1 MSSKFDERMMQRAIE
16 LAALGRH
23 TTAPNPCVGC
33 IVTQGERIVGEGWH
47 RRWGEP
53 HAEPLALQ
61 AAGAEA
67 KGATVYV
74 TLEPHSYQGRTPPCT
89 DALIRA
95 GVRRV
100 VIGVLDANPKVSG
113 DGVRQ
118 LQAAGIDVQVGL
130 LADAA
135 HELNLGFEKR
145 MITGLPRLI
154 VKSAISLDGRIA
166 LANGESKW
174 ITGEAARADVQRLRS
189 RMSAVLTGVDTVLA
203 DDPKLNVRD
212 PSIDMLGRQ
221 PLRVVL
227 DTKLRMP
234 PTAAMLKLPGE
245 TLVFTS
251 ATAATPATASEAAAE
266 IARVESR
273 QAPRRDPDSRAEAAS
288 WPAKADAVPDELRRA
303 GAEIVAADLD
313 AFGRI
318 DLDFVLRDL
327 GRRMCNDVLVE
338 AGPTLVGRILQLG
351 LADEVIAY
359 VAPVLLGPDA
369 RAMANLPPLPA
380 LDQAQRY
387 TMHSAD
393 RIGEDVRLILRRRP

>member
-1 MSSKFDERMMQRAIE
+1 VFSTFDERMMQRAIE
-16 LAALGRH
+16 LAALARH
-23 TTAPNPCVGC
+23 TTQPNPCVGC

-47 RRWGEP
+47 RKWGEP

-74 TLEPHSYQGRTPPCT
+74 TLEPHSYHGRTPPCT

-118 LQAAGIDVQVGL
+118 LQAAGIEVQVGL
-130 LADAA
+130 LAEAA
-135 HELNLGFEKR
+135 RELNLGFEKR
-145 MITGLPRLI
+145 MITGRPRLI

-166 LANGESKW
+166 LANGQSKW
-174 ITGEAARADVQRLRS
+174 ITSAAARADVQQLRS
-189 RMSAVLTGVDTVLA
+189 RMSAVMTGIDTVLA
-203 DDPKLNVRD
+203 DDPQLNVRD

-227 DTKLRMP
+227 DSKLRTP
-234 PTAAMLKLPGE
+234 PGAAMLKLPGE
-245 TLVFTS
+245 TLVFTAVSRS
-251 ATAATPATASEAAAE
+251 ANGASVAH
-266 IARVESR
+266 
-273 QAPRRDPDSRAEAAS
+273 
-288 WPAKADAVPDELRRA
+288 ELGQA
-303 GAEIVAADLD
+303 GAQIVAAELD
-313 AFGRI
+313 ADGRVE
-318 DLDFVLRDL
+318 LDSVLAEL

-351 LADEVIAY
+351 LADEIIAY

-369 RAMANLPPLPA
+369 RAMANLPALQT

-387 TMHSAD
+387 TMHAVD
-393 RIGEDVRLILRRRP
+393 RIGDDVRLTLRRRPPAS

>member
-1 MSSKFDERMMQRAIE
+1 MFSAFDERMMQRAIE
-16 LAALGRH
+16 LGALGRH
-23 TTAPNPCVGC
+23 TTQPNPCVGC

-47 RRWGEP
+47 RKWGEP

-61 AAGAEA
+61 AAGAET

-135 HELNLGFEKR
+135 SELNLGFEKR
-145 MITGLPRLI
+145 MITGRPRLI

-166 LANGESKW
+166 LANGRSKW
-174 ITGEAARADVQRLRS
+174 ITGAAARADVQRLRS
-189 RMSAVLTGVDTVLA
+189 RMSAVLTGIDTVLA
-203 DDPKLNVRD
+203 DDPQLNVRD

-227 DTKLRMP
+227 DSKLRMP
-234 PTAAMLKLPGE
+234 
-245 TLVFTS
+245 
-251 ATAATPATASEAAAE
+251 ATAATLKLAGETLIFSGVPFGDVSTPTAGKAG
-266 IARVESR
+266 SR
-273 QAPRRDPDSRAEAAS
+273 GANAAS
-288 WPAKADAVPDELRRA
+288 VAHELRQA
-303 GAEIVAADLD
+303 GAEIVAAELSAD
-313 AFGRI
+313 GRV
-318 DLDFVLRDL
+318 DLDFVLSEL

-351 LADEVIAY
+351 LADEMIAY

-369 RAMANLPPLPA
+369 RAMANLPALQT

-387 TMHSAD
+387 TMHAVD
-393 RIGEDVRLILRRRP
+393 RIGDDVRLTLRRRPEAS

>member
-1 MSSKFDERMMQRAIE
+1 MMQRAIE

-23 TTAPNPCVGC
+23 TAQPNPCVGC
-33 IVTQGERIVGEGWH
+33 LVTQGERIVGEGWH
-47 RRWGEP
+47 RKWGEP

-61 AAGAEA
+61 AAGAQT

-118 LQAAGIDVQVGL
+118 LEAAGIEVQVGL

-135 HELNLGFEKR
+135 RELNLGFEKR
-145 MITGLPRLI
+145 MITGWPRLI

-166 LANGESKW
+166 LADGQSKW
-174 ITGEAARADVQRLRS
+174 ITGVAARADVQRLRA
-189 RMSAVLTGVDTVLA
+189 RMSAVLTGIDTVLA
-203 DDPKLNVRD
+203 DDPQLNVRD

-227 DTKLRMP
+227 DSKLRMP
-234 PTAAMLKLPGE
+234 TTAAMLKLAGE
-245 TLVFTS
+245 TLVFTGAVSRS
-251 ATAATPATASEAAAE
+251 AKAASVTHELGQAGAQIIAAE
-266 IARVESR
+266 L
-273 QAPRRDPDSRAEAAS
+273 
-288 WPAKADAVPDELRRA
+288 ADD
-303 GAEIVAADLD
+303 
-313 AFGRI
+313 GRI
-318 DLDFVLRDL
+318 DLHFVLQEL
-327 GRRMCNDVLVE
+327 GRRMCNEVLVE
-338 AGPTLVGRILQLG
+338 AGPTLVGRVLQLG
-351 LADEVIAY
+351 LADEIIAY

-369 RAMANLPPLPA
+369 RAMANLPALQA

-387 TMHSAD
+387 TMHAVD
-393 RIGEDVRLILRRRP
+393 RIGDDVRLTLRRRPETP

>member
-1 MSSKFDERMMQRAIE
+1 MFSSFDERMMQRAIE

-33 IVTQGERIVGEGWH
+33 LVTQGDHVVGEGWH
-47 RRWGEP
+47 RKWGEP

-61 AAGAEA
+61 AAGANA
-67 KGATVYV
+67 RGATVYV
-74 TLEPHSYQGRTPPCT
+74 TLEPHSYQGRTAPCT
-89 DALIRA
+89 DALIAA

-100 VIGVLDANPKVSG
+100 VIGVLDANPKVCG

-135 HELNLGFEKR
+135 RELNLGFEKR
-145 MITGLPRLI
+145 MVTGRPRLI
-154 VKSAISLDGRIA
+154 VKSATSLDGRIA

-174 ITGEAARADVQRLRS
+174 ITGAAARADVQQLRS

-203 DDPKLNVRD
+203 DDPRLNVRD
-212 PSIDMLGRQ
+212 PSIDMLDRQ

-227 DTKLRMP
+227 DSKLRMP
-234 PTAAMLKLPGE
+234 PAAAMLKLPGA
-245 TLVFTS
+245 TLVITGAADQASGEATLPS
-251 ATAATPATASEAAAE
+251 AKTASAAD
-266 IARVESR
+266 R
-273 QAPRRDPDSRAEAAS
+273 
-288 WPAKADAVPDELRRA
+288 LRRA
-303 GAEIVAADLD
+303 GAEVIAGELD
-313 AFGRI
+313 DSGRI
-318 DLDFVLRDL
+318 DLEFVLREL

-351 LADEVIAY
+351 LADELIAY

-369 RAMANLPPLPA
+369 RPMAAVPLLQT
-380 LDQAQRY
+380 LDHAQRY
-387 TMHSAD
+387 TMHAVD
-393 RIGEDVRLILRRRP
+393 RLGDDVRLILRRPVLTSH